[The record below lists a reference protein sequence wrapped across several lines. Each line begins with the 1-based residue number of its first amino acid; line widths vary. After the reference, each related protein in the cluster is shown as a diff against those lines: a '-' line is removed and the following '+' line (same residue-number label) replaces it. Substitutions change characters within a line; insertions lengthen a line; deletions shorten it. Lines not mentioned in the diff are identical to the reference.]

1 MCIKHFTIF
10 WIAFCILNL
19 FASCSDDS
27 IDYREKIIGKWELKN
42 VGELQPFYT
51 DYSFILK
58 NAEMEFN
65 SNGSVTTFLFS
76 ASNEKKLISQTAEW
90 IMPKSGGNIKFIS
103 DNGPF
108 QDVLKI
114 DFLDERTFMLGL
126 NGIQYVFVKV

>member
-1 MCIKHFTIF
+1 MCLKHFTIIL
-10 WIAFCILNL
+10 IAIGFLSFL
-19 FASCSDDS
+19 ASCSDDS
-27 IDYREKIIGKWELKN
+27 IDYREKIIGRWELKN

-65 SNGSVTTFLFS
+65 SNGLVTTDLLS
-76 ASNEKKLISQTAEW
+76 ASNEKKLITQTAEW
-90 IMPKSGGNIKFIS
+90 IMPRSGGNIKFIS

-126 NGIQYVFVKV
+126 NGIQYVFVKI